1 MSVLR
6 IFGVTKTFTVLAS
19 LLSLG
24 AIASAP
30 ALGSP
35 MGESFETS
43 QNSTTTTPAGI
54 EPVQLDSTTPRTT
67 SPGTSNTDPSVDIQ
81 LSPNTGT
88 TTNTTPT
95 TGTTP
100 STTPTLTPSTTT
112 GTTPSVD
119 IQLTPN
125 TTPGTTLNTTPG
137 TTTTPEITPSIQ
149 IDPADGT
156 VNPGAGVNFPVDQSP
171 ESSTGIE
178 TTNPQVNTSP
188 SAPTTPV
195 DLSPESSTGTD
206 GSLTTP
212 STGPQSANPVGAPGF
227 ELAQAPT
234 TPAPSPAESMPV
246 EEMQVPGSTPSMNTP
261 GMGTP
266 ESSPT
271 APTSES
277 DPSMTTPASPSSEQ
291 AGASNVVDTAATYGN
306 FNTLI
311 QAVEAAGLT
320 ETLTGEGPYTVF
332 APTDEAF
339 AALPTGVL
347 NALLLPENQDL
358 LVQVLTYHVAPG
370 EITSDQIE
378 TGAVPVANGGAI
390 AVRVEGDRVIV
401 NDGSVVTPDIS
412 ASNGVIHAINRVLLP
427 PDVREQLSAQPVQ

>member
-1 MSVLR
+1 
-6 IFGVTKTFTVLAS
+6 
-19 LLSLG
+19 
-24 AIASAP
+24 
-30 ALGSP
+30 
-35 MGESFETS
+35 
-43 QNSTTTTPAGI
+43 
-54 EPVQLDSTTPRTT
+54 
-67 SPGTSNTDPSVDIQ
+67 
-81 LSPNTGT
+81 
-88 TTNTTPT
+88 
-95 TGTTP
+95 
-100 STTPTLTPSTTT
+100 
-112 GTTPSVD
+112 
-119 IQLTPN
+119 
-125 TTPGTTLNTTPG
+125 
-137 TTTTPEITPSIQ
+137 
-149 IDPADGT
+149 
-156 VNPGAGVNFPVDQSP
+156 
-171 ESSTGIE
+171 
-178 TTNPQVNTSP
+178 
-188 SAPTTPV
+188 
-195 DLSPESSTGTD
+195 
-206 GSLTTP
+206 
-212 STGPQSANPVGAPGF
+212 
-227 ELAQAPT
+227 
-234 TPAPSPAESMPV
+234 MPV
-246 EEMQVPGSTPSMNTP
+246 EEMQVPGSTPSMDTP